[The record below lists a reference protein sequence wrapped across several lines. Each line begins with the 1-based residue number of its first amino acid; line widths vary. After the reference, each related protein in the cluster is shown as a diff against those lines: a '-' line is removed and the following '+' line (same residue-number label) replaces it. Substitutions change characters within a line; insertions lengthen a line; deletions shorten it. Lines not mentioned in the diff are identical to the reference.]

1 MPLPRR
7 KQHILLLALIVV
19 IFNWRTLLT
28 RQFSL
33 LTEAEGVNQGYSWLV
48 FSIDRIRH
56 GQLPGWDPFTF
67 GGRSFI
73 GEMQTSGLSPFNLL
87 LALVPFNHYG
97 LPYAYTYNV
106 YIAALYFLAAWFMY
120 MLARELKLSGF
131 ASLLAGV
138 CFSCGG
144 FVSRPGWPDMIQSS
158 IWLPLIFLFLLR
170 ALASVKVSRMRA
182 LLYAAFS
189 GLALGLSI
197 LGGRLHIVMM
207 QAIVVATAAACY
219 VWWQSAEKRERDV
232 RSTAWLPAFVI
243 VGITGLF
250 AFGVG
255 AVQLLP
261 SLEYTPK
268 VIRALGTGAN
278 AAASVIPYKYLG
290 DNILAPHGFLTLLF
304 PFAFNG
310 DSGTGERIS
319 PYMGV
324 FPLVLCIIGITRN
337 WSNCWVRYFVFLA
350 LLSLLYAMGPFSG
363 LHGFLYALVPWLWML
378 REAPRLLYLTSFGM
392 ALLAAFGVD
401 SLLAD
406 SANSDEWRTT
416 NKVFAAVIV
425 TLAIAL
431 AVPMVFGKPEINGWN
446 SLSIVLVFLSY
457 ALFRYIV
464 AGHSSAAV
472 RFLIIA
478 LILTDLSPF
487 NWTAKNKTEIEHS
500 GRDYLRTLQSCFG
513 AVQFLKS
520 QPGIFRVRVE
530 DPEPPNIGDAYGV
543 YTMDGMG
550 ATGVYNFGR
559 INNRLDL
566 YDVEYLIKPS
576 SANDPGPV
584 YADAYWKIYRNEN
597 VFPHAWI
604 VHSVKLAPSREDVFL
619 QVASFKGDLRETA
632 LASQPLPLKDTLD
645 PPSGTSEMARITSYS
660 LDRME
665 LSVESRGRGLLVL
678 SENYYPGWRAFVNGK
693 PTSIYEVDGAL
704 RGIVVPNGKSTV
716 ALRYAPLTLR
726 LGAILSTLT
735 LVSIPCIFL
744 AERRRSRVMPPAP
757 HPAAAM

>member
-1 MPLPRR
+1 M
-7 KQHILLLALIVV
+7 ALIIV

-33 LTEAEGVNQGYSWLV
+33 LTEAEGVNQGYSWLT

-56 GQLPGWDPFTF
+56 GHLPGWDPFTF
-67 GGRSFI
+67 GGRSFV
-73 GEMQTSGLSPFNLL
+73 GEMQTSGFSPFNFL
-87 LALVPFNHYG
+87 LALVPSNRYG
-97 LPYAYTYNV
+97 LPYPYTYNV
-106 YIAALYFLAAWFMY
+106 YIAVLYFLAAWFMY
-120 MLARELKLSGF
+120 ELARELKLSGF
-131 ASLLAGV
+131 AALLAGV

-170 ALASVKVSRMRA
+170 SLASLNVSRTRA
-182 LLYAAFS
+182 FLNAVFS
-189 GLALGLSI
+189 GLAIGLSI
-197 LGGRLHIVMM
+197 LGGRLHMVMM

-219 VWWQSAEKRERDV
+219 AWWQSVEKRDRAD
-232 RSTAWLPAFVI
+232 RSAAWLSAFAV
-243 VGITGLF
+243 VAITGLF

-255 AVQLLP
+255 AAQLLP
-261 SLEYTPK
+261 SLEYTPQ
-268 VIRALGTGAN
+268 VIRALGTSAN
-278 AAASVIPYKYLG
+278 AAASVIPYKFLG
-290 DNILAPHGFLTLLF
+290 DNLLAPHGFLSLLF

-319 PYMGV
+319 LYMGV
-324 FPLVLCIIGITRN
+324 FPLLLCIIGIAKNWRN
-337 WSNCWVRYFVFLA
+337 RWVRYFLFLA

-406 SANSDEWRTT
+406 SVNFDEWRVI
-416 NKVFAAVIV
+416 NKVFAGVVIILAVA
-425 TLAIAL
+425 LAI
-431 AVPMVFGKPEINGWN
+431 PMIFGKPEINSWN
-446 SLSIVLVFLSY
+446 SLSIILVFLSY
-457 ALFRYIV
+457 ALFRYII
-464 AGHSSAAV
+464 AGHSSAAA
-472 RFLIIA
+472 RFLIVA

-487 NWTAKNKTEIEHS
+487 NWTARNKTELEHS
-500 GRDYLRTLQSCFG
+500 GGDYLRKLQSCFG

-530 DPEPPNIGDAYGV
+530 GPEPPNIGDAFGI

-566 YDVEYLIKPS
+566 YNVEYLLKPA
-576 SANDPGPV
+576 SASDPAPV

-604 VHSVKLAPSREDVFL
+604 VHRVNIEPSREDVFL
-619 QVASFKGDLRETA
+619 QVASFKGNMRETA
-632 LASQPLPLKDTLD
+632 LVSQPLKEALD
-645 PPSGTSEMARITSYS
+645 RPSGGSDTARVTNYG

-665 LSVESRGRGLLVL
+665 LSVESQGRGLLVL
-678 SENYYPGWRAFVNGK
+678 SENYYPGWRALVNGK
-693 PTSIYEVDGAL
+693 PASIYEVDGAL
-704 RGIVVPNGKSTV
+704 RGIVVPDGTSTV

-726 LGAILSTLT
+726 LGATLSALT
-735 LVSIPCIFL
+735 LVSIPCILL
-744 AERRRSRVMPPAP
+744 AARRRSRVMPPAP
-757 HPAAAM
+757 HPAAAV